1 MKHLG
6 AGQICHR
13 FSADDEP
20 ALCVESGEIFSVT
33 TTDRF
38 KRVSRNNPDFAKSE
52 IVRSMN
58 GPIYVEGV
66 KAWNTLKV
74 EFLSM
79 SPAEPQA
86 YVLALPG
93 AGALGDRIAD
103 FQMIAVQVS
112 ESEAVFPSGTSIPF
126 RPMLGLIGVAPEVGE
141 ARLGEAGAFGGQLSI
156 TEVTAGS
163 ALYLPVFHDGA
174 FLSMGDSH
182 LAMGE
187 GEATSSAVEGSMKI
201 TMRASA
207 AEDLKVNEPL
217 VVTADHVITFGRG
230 KTLNEAGE
238 IATLAMSE
246 LLTKR
251 LGVSSVESAMLIGC
265 AADLRA
271 ALALFAPYSMKM
283 LMPRGSL
290 SL

>member
-6 AGQICHR
+6 VEQICHR
-13 FSADDEP
+13 FSAEDEL
-20 ALCVESGEIFSVT
+20 AIRVESGEVFSVT

-38 KRVSRNNPDFAKSE
+38 RDVSRTDPDFAKSE

-58 GPIYVEGV
+58 GPVYVEGV
-66 KAWNTLKV
+66 KSGDTMKV

-79 SPAEPQA
+79 SPAEPQG
-86 YVLALPG
+86 YVIALPN
-93 AGALGDRIAD
+93 AGALGKQIAD

-112 ESEAVFPSGTSIPF
+112 ETEAVFPSGASIPI
-126 RPMLGLIGVAPEVGE
+126 RPMLGMIGVAPEEGD
-141 ARLGEAGAFGGQLSI
+141 AQLGDAGAFGGLLSI

-174 FLSMGDSH
+174 FLAMGDSH
-182 LAMGE
+182 LAMGD

-207 AEDLKVNEPL
+207 SEELQVNEPL

-238 IATLAMSE
+238 VATLAMSE
-246 LLTKR
+246 LLTGR
-251 LGVSSVESAMLIGC
+251 LGVSAVESAMLIGC

-271 ALALFAPYSMKM
+271 ALALYAPYSMKM

>member
-6 AGQICHR
+6 AEQICHR
-13 FSADDEP
+13 FSAEDEP
-20 ALCVESGEIFSVT
+20 AVRVGSGERFTVT

-38 KRVSRNNPDFAKSE
+38 KDVSRTDPDFARSK

-66 KAWNTLKV
+66 KAGDTLKV

-93 AGALGDRIAD
+93 AGALGDRISS
-103 FQMIAVQVS
+103 FRMIEVQIS
-112 ESEAVFPSGTSIPF
+112 ETEAVFPSGASIPF
-126 RPMLGLIGVAPEVGE
+126 RPMLGQIGVAPEEGE
-141 ARLGEAGAFGGQLSI
+141 AQLGDTGPFGGQLSI
-156 TEVTAGS
+156 TDVTAGS

-174 FLSMGDSH
+174 YLAMGDSH

-201 TMRASA
+201 TMQASVSQ
-207 AEDLKVNEPL
+207 DLQVKEPL
-217 VVTADHVITFGRG
+217 IITADHVITFGRG
-230 KTLNEAGE
+230 RTLNEAGE
-238 IATLAMSE
+238 VATLAMSN
-246 LLTKR
+246 LLTER
-251 LGVSSVESAMLIGC
+251 LGVSAVESAMLIGC

-271 ALALFAPYSMKM
+271 ALALYAPYSMKM